1 MRYCAMR
8 VGQVLRHGTLVAIS
22 LVIGMAACQAAV
34 AQTVGRTTSVQPGVF
49 RNSAGTLIDLGVG
62 APVVADDALNTD
74 AQGRTHLR
82 FLDQSTLDIGPGSDV
97 KIDRFVYKPNRTTA
111 GASIS
116 LVKGVLRYDSRGA
129 PDGAVQFRTPTSTL
143 GIRGTTTATA
153 YNPNTKETWH
163 QIAAGVAEVCPT
175 TVPALATAPPPRPPV
190 ISKDGPPPALVPG
203 RQRCVTLT
211 PEGNNTAVVDAAGN
225 IRAFHSPIAAD
236 MTIGLGQQAGI
247 IGAAGTS
254 LIAGIPAIAPIGLG
268 LAAAAIIGG
277 GLIAAIVINND
288 NDNNPIRPL
297 SP

>member
-8 VGQVLRHGTLVAIS
+8 VGQVLRQGTLVAIS

-34 AQTVGRTTSVQPGVF
+34 AQTVGRTTSIQPGVF

-97 KIDRFVYKPNRTTA
+97 KIDRFVYNPNHTTA

-116 LVKGVLRYDSRGA
+116 LVKGVLRYNSRGA

-153 YNPNTKETWH
+153 YNPITKETWH
-163 QIAAGVAEVCPT
+163 QISAGVAEVCPA
-175 TVPALATAPPPRPPV
+175 TVPALATAPPPRRPI

-225 IRAFHSPIAAD
+225 IRVFNSPIAAD
-236 MTIGLGQQAGI
+236 MTIGLGQQAGV
-247 IGAAGTS
+247 IGPAGTAVV
-254 LIAGIPAIAPIGLG
+254 AGLGLGIAPIVGLG
-268 LAAAAIIGG
+268 ILAGVLAAVVATQ
-277 GLIAAIVINND
+277 ND
-288 NDNNPIRPL
+288 DNQNPPFN
-297 SP
+297 SPMSP